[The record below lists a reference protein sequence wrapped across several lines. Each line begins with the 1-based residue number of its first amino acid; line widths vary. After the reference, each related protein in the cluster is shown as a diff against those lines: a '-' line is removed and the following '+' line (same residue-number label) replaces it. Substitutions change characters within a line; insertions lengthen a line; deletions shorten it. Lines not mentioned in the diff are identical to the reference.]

1 MNMYVHA
8 DTYVRITTTDE
19 NRSQEFEEE
28 REGYMGGFGGSK
40 EKREM

>member
-19 NRSQEFEEE
+19 NRS
-28 REGYMGGFGGSK
+28 
-40 EKREM
+40 